1 MNVGQALKVLNAVRF
16 YEIGI
21 PLSYAQYTQ
30 LSPSHLI
37 SRLLSRNL
45 HLLALRISSY
55 LSLPPDAVLKHWAC
69 AKIVRSRPTASTGEL
84 DGDDALCRAIVEKF
98 EGLGG
103 AGVSYADIAKR
114 AWEVGRTAL
123 ATRLLDHET
132 RASDQVPLLLS
143 MKEDRLALAKAVESG
158 DSDLGEPRL
167 LFLAS
172 QIETDKPT
180 TLVYHV
186 LLHLQKRL
194 SLGSFFRL
202 IEEGGPKLSPASR
215 LLQVYAREQNRD
227 MLRDFYYSD
236 DRRVESA
243 VLCLED
249 ASNNTVSPESQVL
262 P

>member
-1 MNVGQALKVLNAVRF
+1 MLNAVRF
-16 YEIGI
+16 YEIGV
-21 PLSYAQYTQ
+21 PLTYAQYTQ

-37 SRLLSRNL
+37 SRLLARNL

-69 AKIVRSRPTASTGEL
+69 AKIARSRPTTTGGRDAEL
-84 DGDDALCRAIVEKF
+84 DGDDALCRTIVDKF
-98 EGLGG
+98 ETLGG

-114 AWEVGRTAL
+114 AWEVGRTTL

-143 MKEDRLALAKAVESG
+143 MQEDRLALAKAVESG
-158 DSDLGEPRL
+158 DSDLGESGPR
-167 LFLAS
+167 FEWV
-172 QIETDKPT
+172 ETDEGAFA
-180 TLVYHV
+180 VYHV

-202 IEEGGPKLSPASR
+202 IEEGGPRLAPASR

-243 VLCLED
+243 VLCLDD
-249 ASNNTVSPESQVL
+249 AASSTVRKFESRVRPL
-262 P
+262 LS